1 MPQTL
6 NGNMKVYGAANL
18 KRRIV
23 SLSGLHRGF
32 PVYRNPSGPLRNA
45 LKRRLSHIASRPRRN
60 SSLQVCILVNLHQLY
75 NIRRRSTLGLRFRET
90 WVIISPLY

>member
-6 NGNMKVYGAANL
+6 NGNMKLYGAANL
-18 KRRIV
+18 RGQIV

-45 LKRRLSHIASRPRRN
+45 LKRRLSHIASRPRRD
-60 SSLQVCILVNLHQLY
+60 SSLQVCMLVKLHQFY
-75 NIRRRSTLGLRFRET
+75 DIRRRSTLGLRFPKR
-90 WVIISPLY
+90 PG